1 MTDFTQTPEYA
12 ALQAAKEARDSAY
25 GNNAIA
31 EKAYLAAA
39 LFEGDGEIAVIYETS
54 GRYLAAHKDTVQ
66 ADAMVDIAQAAFDA
80 AYPAPTD
87 VNDAVKAAVTARA
100 KHALET
106 GNLTASYSDEQLAM
120 IKAISAAQAELEA
133 AVTVAKAAILAHGAS
148 PVKAFVYKRSVRD
161 TVSVQADRD
170 RIIKSILKG
179 VLPDSLI
186 SITDATLLDWFN
198 ESPSEAEIFG
208 ITVTRESV
216 TTPSV
221 AYYAAKL

>member
-25 GNNAIA
+25 AFQSTSHQSLTAGGYLP
-31 EKAYLAAA
+31 EELYVAYLSAMDYQAQATAAS
-39 LFEGDGEIAVIYETS
+39 E
-54 GRYLAAHKDTVQ
+54 
-66 ADAMVDIAQAAFDA
+66 MVDIAQAAFDA

-87 VNDAVKAAVTARA
+87 VNDAILAAVTARA

-106 GNLTASYSDEQLAM
+106 VNLTASYSDEQLAM
-120 IKAISAAQAELEA
+120 IKAISAAQADLEA

-148 PVKAFVYKRSVRD
+148 PVKAFVYKRSVRE

-170 RIIKSILKG
+170 FIIKSILKG

-186 SITDATLLDWFN
+186 SITDATLLDWFSLN
-198 ESPSEAEIFG
+198 QTEAEIFG
-208 ITVTRESV
+208 ITVTHESV